1 MAALSPYVIQDL
13 VSSWVGEDPRRLK
26 LFLHLLSKMDEEGYV
41 EISVRDF
48 AKQLNMSR
56 EVASRILRNLEEHTI
71 IEQISHQKR
80 TIIFICKS
88 ERYIM
93 SQHQYDTNMTP
104 IQHQLPALQKD
115 KKETK
120 VPPCTPFKEKKEK
133 KENVAGVVASLQEK
147 KEKPASP
154 KNFSLSEPIEKRRER
169 FWADICHSHALHRE
183 WPVEGVKSFF
193 LFWTQPSKDGQ
204 RMLFEEEA
212 HFGITYRMRSYLKY
226 GQWLTDLHDAKL
238 QLIKSKQ
245 AASELERKRA
255 KAAAEEASIVYDR
268 AFEEME
274 RKRQKNI

>member
-1 MAALSPYVIQDL
+1 MIDL
-13 VSSWVGEDPRRLK
+13 RPDFYNRIPSWVKEDPRRLH
-26 LFLHLLSKMDEEGYV
+26 LFLYLLDKADEDGYA
-41 EISVRDF
+41 EFSVLGY
-48 AKQLNMSR
+48 AKQAGLGR
-56 EVASRILRNLEEHTI
+56 EVVRRIMSNLE
-71 IEQISHQKR
+71 KR
-80 TIIFICKS
+80 TIIESISNQHSTIVFICNL
-88 ERYIM
+88 ERYIV
-93 SQHQYDTNMTP
+93 HPTNTQPTP
-104 IQHQLPALQKD
+104 NQQATNSEPLQKD

-147 KEKPASP
+147 KEKPAQP
-154 KNFSLSEPIEKRRER
+154 ENFSFSEPIEKRRER
-169 FWADICHSHALHRE
+169 FWADICHSHALHRD

-193 LFWTQPSKDGQ
+193 LYWTQPSNDGQ

-268 AFEEME
+268 AFEEMG

>member
-1 MAALSPYVIQDL
+1 MV
-13 VSSWVGEDPRRLK
+13 
-26 LFLHLLSKMDEEGYV
+26 
-41 EISVRDF
+41 
-48 AKQLNMSR
+48 
-56 EVASRILRNLEEHTI
+56 
-71 IEQISHQKR
+71 
-80 TIIFICKS
+80 
-88 ERYIM
+88 
-93 SQHQYDTNMTP
+93 
-104 IQHQLPALQKD
+104 
-115 KKETK
+115 
-120 VPPCTPFKEKKEK
+120 
-133 KENVAGVVASLQEK
+133 K

-154 KNFSLSEPIEKRRER
+154 KIFSLSEPIEKRRDR

-274 RKRQKNI
+274 RKRQNVSGNASPRGAR